1 MTSHVSNL
9 MKPLVI
15 FISPNAITRSLVQEF
30 LKENWAGEFR
40 IFSNIKNKSLSK
52 LNINLLFIDLSA
64 RFLIDV
70 TVLNFA
76 LSCLNVE
83 VHLFYDQDLASYC
96 DGIKLKN
103 SSTLKVHC
111 KPKEVQ
117 FDFIRTK
124 IRDHLPT
131 VANEFSLR
139 RNEEAFDLNRVPDL
153 VAIGASTGG
162 PDALVKIIKKLK
174 YKLPPILI
182 VLHMAPNFIEGFCR
196 RLQSL
201 TSLKVIEFK
210 QNQTIRKNSILVASG
225 TSHMMVHARGDVLHA
240 MLGGSEKVNGHCPSV
255 DVLFDSISNLDNRYA
270 AGVLLT
276 GMGKDGAQGLLKIRN
291 SGGLTIAQDENS
303 SAIYGMP
310 KEAKDIDA
318 AQIIMG
324 LEKVSQLLESF
335 AS

>member
-162 PDALVKIIKKLK
+162 PDALVKIIKNLK

-324 LEKVSQLLESF
+324 LEKVSLLLESF

>member
-76 LSCLNVE
+76 ISCLNVE

-162 PDALVKIIKKLK
+162 PDALVKIIKNLK

>member
-162 PDALVKIIKKLK
+162 PDALVKIIKNLK

-225 TSHMMVHARGDVLHA
+225 ASHMMVNARGDVLHA